1 MSIVLSAVLVLV
13 SFFGFLPTLKEK
25 INFGK
30 SPVAKLVFTAQLK
43 EAAPRLF
50 LPKKKNEAVA
60 PSVTA
65 QSFFVFDPDS
75 QTILAE
81 QNSEKEWPIAS
92 LTKLMS
98 ALVSLDF
105 YPKWETVVTMR
116 ERWFRV
122 GGFEYWRPGDQASVR
137 DLFMMSLA
145 ASSNTATMGMVEQT
159 GLPQDEFV
167 KRMND
172 KALKL
177 QMYHTHFSEP
187 TGLEPT
193 NISTAR
199 EFANLVR
206 LALERSEIREALLV
220 RSYELGSMVG
230 KKRNVRVTD
239 KLLSMGLDNPDYHLL
254 GGKTGYLEESLYNM
268 ASIAEYDGHKLVV
281 VVFGSKTSDERFAD
295 VKKLFQWGFDNFKW
309 E

>member
-1 MSIVLSAVLVLV
+1 MSIVFSAVLVLV

-25 INFGK
+25 IHFGK

-43 EAAPRLF
+43 EAAPRLVI
-50 LPKKKNEAVA
+50 PKKKNEVA
-60 PSVTA
+60 MPSLTA

-98 ALVSLDF
+98 ALVALDF
-105 YPKWETVVTMR
+105 YPKWETVVAMR

-122 GGFEYWRPGDQASVR
+122 GGFEFWRPGDQATVR

-193 NISTAR
+193 NVSTAR

-206 LALERSEIREALLV
+206 LALERLEIREALLV
-220 RSYELGSMVG
+220 RSYELGSVVG
-230 KKRNVRVTD
+230 AKRSIKVTD
-239 KLLSMGLDNPDYHLL
+239 KLLAMGLDNLDYHLL

-281 VVFGSKTSDERFAD
+281 VVLGSKTSDERFAD
-295 VKKLFQWGFDNFKW
+295 VKKLFQFGFDNFTW
-309 E
+309 Q